1 MRVPLAFA
9 ASLSV
14 LALAGQAQAHA
25 SLVSSSPA
33 AGAAVSRSPAMIDV
47 QFSERLEPKFSGFEI
62 TRGGTKVDV
71 GAVSLSGPKG
81 LMAMPKTPLGAGAYV
96 LHWHAVAADG
106 HRTEGDVAFS
116 VR

>member
-1 MRVPLAFA
+1 MRVPLAFI

-25 SLVSSSPA
+25 RLVSSSPA

-62 TRGGTKVDV
+62 TQGGTKVDV
-71 GAVSLSGPKG
+71 GPVGLDGPKG

-96 LHWHAVAADG
+96 LHWHAVGADG
-106 HRTEGDVAFS
+106 HRTEGGVAFS